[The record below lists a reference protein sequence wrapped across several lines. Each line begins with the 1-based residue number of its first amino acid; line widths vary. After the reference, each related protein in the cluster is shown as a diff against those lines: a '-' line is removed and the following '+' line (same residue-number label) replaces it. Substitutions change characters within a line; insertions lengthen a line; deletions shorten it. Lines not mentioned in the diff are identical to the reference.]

1 MVFFSLPDKLPTS
14 IMNVHRILTFVLYFY
29 ICIFMGVI
37 FIYIH
42 IFLCLCLYLC
52 TYKDGFQKV
61 TGKVRDMDI
70 KKKTGWERE
79 KRLT

>member
-1 MVFFSLPDKLPTS
+1 
-14 IMNVHRILTFVLYFY
+14 
-29 ICIFMGVI
+29 MGVI

-52 TYKDGFQKV
+52 TYTCIFTYKDGFQKV